1 MDGDV
6 NVNDKLV
13 RNRSLDEP
21 VLLEPVASNKGF
33 DYHLIEIRTIDLT
46 KPHPIIEQCN
56 ALEQESWNPQEDFL
70 EYVAKRDLL
79 AYVTFE
85 GRVVGFLV
93 VTLWLSGDYGVVS
106 VDEAMVSKGQRGN
119 GLALKLVWFL
129 SHLLAV
135 RFLGNNAIKRAVMLG
150 LTVSPVAIQATYRYR
165 WIFRNNSFKPNA
177 QLTDIAWHYLNKYG
191 YEPLDP
197 SRPWFVK
204 AAFPGSSNWKPTLRK
219 GRDKDILPPDFDGHE
234 RGDAFLFMGTVSRRF
249 ATVVTS
255 VRAIPWF
262 GRPMLRGYDFTVPL
276 RRVDSAGIISDHA

>member
-1 MDGDV
+1 MHGDV
-6 NVNDKLV
+6 SVKSKLV

-21 VLLEPVASNKGF
+21 VLLEPVARNKGF
-33 DYHLIEIRTIDLT
+33 DYHLLEIQTIDLT
-46 KPHPIIEQCN
+46 RPHPIIEQCM
-56 ALEQESWNPQEDFL
+56 ALEKQSWNPQEDFL
-70 EYVAKRDLL
+70 DYIAERDLL

-85 GRVVGFLV
+85 GKVVGFLV
-93 VTLWLSGDYGVVS
+93 VTLWLSGDHGVVS
-106 VDEAMVSKGQRGN
+106 VDEAMVSKDHRGS

-129 SHLLAV
+129 SHLLVV
-135 RFLGNNAIKRAVMLG
+135 RFLGNRTIKRAVMLG

-165 WIFRNNSFKPNA
+165 RIFRNNSFKPNE

-197 SRPWFVK
+197 AGPWFVK
-204 AAFPGSSNWKPTLRK
+204 AAFPGSSSWKPTLRK
-219 GRDKDILPPDFDGHE
+219 GRDRNILPVDFDCHE

-276 RRVDSAGIISDHA
+276 RRVESTGMIPEQG